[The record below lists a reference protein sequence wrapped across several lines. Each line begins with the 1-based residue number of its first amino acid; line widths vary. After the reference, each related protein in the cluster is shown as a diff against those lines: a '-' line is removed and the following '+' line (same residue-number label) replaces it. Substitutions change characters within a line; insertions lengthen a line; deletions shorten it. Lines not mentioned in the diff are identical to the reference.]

1 MKTIHYIINRS
12 NITIDTAMI
21 IIELAIKS
29 AEFEDFGDVVG
40 KSLNIGE
47 DDGAT
52 ICMQREK
59 ERERER
65 ERERENR
72 YKRDI
77 FSGNACITYS
87 QSI

>member
-12 NITIDTAMI
+12 NTTIDTAMFV
-21 IIELAIKS
+21 IELAIKL
-29 AEFEDFGDVVG
+29 AEFEDFGGVVG

-52 ICMQREK
+52 VCMHR

-65 ERERENR
+65 ERERDTRE
-72 YKRDI
+72 I
-77 FSGNACITYS
+77 YS
-87 QSI
+87 VEMLVSHTIKVYNIL

>member
-12 NITIDTAMI
+12 NSTIDTAMF
-21 IIELAIKS
+21 IIEIAIKL

-52 ICMQREK
+52 VCMQ
-59 ERERER
+59 RERER
-65 ERERENR
+65 ERE
-72 YKRDI
+72 I
-77 FSGNACITYS
+77 FSGSHTLKVYNVFYTPL
-87 QSI
+87 